1 MFEFDA
7 QLIQVELG
15 AKAIEVFTPK
25 DTRGLLGKLAGQ
37 MPPGWADD
45 LIRATN
51 NLRDKLKAD
60 GIDLPTVLFIP
71 SPELPPN
78 TFRISLGVAGEN
90 FDVFKD
96 NYLNKLEE
104 KVRTYHVPGLT
115 KKKVNGLL
123 NEALGLVM
131 QKKFQEAMELLMHIY
146 YLASLTEHQ
155 AARIVSLLNMGGICL
170 LNNKLNEACLTARQA
185 QLLADKES
193 FYDPYLKFHTHK
205 MMANLAALS
214 QEYQA
219 SSEFFEQ
226 AFADIEPSGESGY
239 IIDALYN
246 KSTVLMQMGA
256 YKECTGVLDRIV
268 SYIKYSS
275 NYDKDILLRL
285 YEMRAFIADT
295 TIEELNSKLDDL
307 QRNYDCLSQSFLLK
321 SQDALLTVVSKCGPF
336 LITTFM
342 GALMSGDE
350 IHNHNEYNLNQ
361 YNNSGNNIIGP
372 GVR

>member
-15 AKAIEVFTPK
+15 SKAIEVFTPK

-45 LIRATN
+45 LIRMTN
-51 NLRDKLKAD
+51 NLKDKLKAD

-71 SPELPPN
+71 SSELPPN
-78 TFRISLGVAGEN
+78 TFRISLGIAGEN

-104 KVRTYHVPGLT
+104 KVCAYHVPGLN
-115 KKKVNGLL
+115 KKKVSGLL

-131 QKKFQEAMELLMHIY
+131 QKKFQESMEQLMHIY
-146 YLASLTEHQ
+146 YLSSLTEHQ
-155 AARIVSLLNMGGICL
+155 VARIVSLLNMGGICL
-170 LNNKLNEACLTARQA
+170 LNNKLDEACLVVRQA
-185 QLLADKES
+185 QLLADKAS
-193 FYDPYLKFHTHK
+193 FYDPYLKFYTHK
-205 MMANLAALS
+205 MAANLAALFE
-214 QEYQA
+214 EYQV
-219 SSEFFEQ
+219 SNELFEQ
-226 AFADIEPSGESGY
+226 AFTDIEPSGENRY
-239 IIDALYN
+239 MIDALYN

-268 SYIKYSS
+268 SYIKYS
-275 NYDKDILLRL
+275 NDYNKDILLKL

-295 TIEELNSKLDDL
+295 TIEELNSRLDEL
-307 QRNYDCLSQSFLLK
+307 QQNYDCLSRSFLLK
-321 SQDALLTVVSKCGPF
+321 SQDTLLTVVSKCGPY

-342 GALMSGDE
+342 GALVGGDE
-350 IHNHNEYNLNQ
+350 YNINQ
-361 YNNSGNNIIGP
+361 HSSNGNNIIGP
-372 GVR
+372 GVI

>member
-15 AKAIEVFTPK
+15 SKAIEAFKPK
-25 DTRGLLGKLAGQ
+25 DTRGILEKLAGQ

-51 NLRDKLKAD
+51 NLKDKLKAD
-60 GIDLPTVLFIP
+60 GIDLPDVLFIP
-71 SPELPPN
+71 SPEHPPN

-96 NYLNKLEE
+96 NYLNNLEKKVRAYHIPDLTKE
-104 KVRTYHVPGLT
+104 KVNR
-115 KKKVNGLL
+115 LL
-123 NEALGLVM
+123 NEIFGLVM
-131 QKKFQEAMELLMHIY
+131 QKKFQEAMELLMHVY
-146 YLASLTEHQ
+146 YLSSLTEHE
-155 AARIVSLLNMGGICL
+155 AARIISLLNMGGICL
-170 LNNKLNEACLTARQA
+170 LNNKLNEACVVVQQA

-193 FYDPYLKFHTHK
+193 FYDPYLKFYTHK
-205 MMANLAALS
+205 MNANLAAL
-214 QEYQA
+214 YNNYKA
-219 SSEFFEQ
+219 SSELFEQ

-239 IIDALYN
+239 MIDTLYN
-246 KSTVLMQMGA
+246 KATVLIQMGA

-268 SYIKYSS
+268 SYIKYS
-275 NYDKDILLRL
+275 NDYNKEILLRL

-295 TIEELNSKLDDL
+295 TIEELNSNLDKL
-307 QRNYDCLSQSFLLK
+307 QKNYDCLSRNFLLK
-321 SQDALLTVVSKCGPF
+321 SQDTLLTVVSKCGPF

-350 IHNHNEYNLNQ
+350 IINHNEYNVNQ
-361 YNNSGNNIIGP
+361 SNKYGNNIIGP
-372 GVR
+372 GVK

>member
-15 AKAIEVFTPK
+15 SKAMEVFTPK
-25 DTRGLLGKLAGQ
+25 DTRSLLGKLAGQ

-51 NLRDKLKAD
+51 NLKDKLKTD
-60 GIDLPTVLFIP
+60 GIELPTVLFIP
-71 SPELPPN
+71 SPELSPN
-78 TFRISLGVAGEN
+78 IFRISLGVAGEN

-104 KVRTYHVPGLT
+104 KIRAYHIPGLT
-115 KKKVNGLL
+115 KKKVNRLL

-131 QKKFQEAMELLMHIY
+131 QKNFQEAMELLMHVY
-146 YLASLTEHQ
+146 YLSSLVEHQ

-170 LNNKLNEACLTARQA
+170 LNNKLDEACLVVKQA
-185 QLLADKES
+185 QLLADKEN
-193 FYDPYLKFHTHK
+193 FYDPYLKFYTHK
-205 MMANLAALS
+205 MIANLAAL
-214 QEYQA
+214 YNDYKA
-219 SSEFFEQ
+219 SSELFEQ

-239 IIDALYN
+239 MIDALYN

-268 SYIKYSS
+268 SYIKYS
-275 NYDKDILLRL
+275 NDYNKDILLKL

-295 TIEELNSKLDDL
+295 TIEELNSKLDEL
-307 QRNYDCLSQSFLLK
+307 QKNYDCLSRNFLLK
-321 SQDALLTVVSKCGPF
+321 SQDALLTVVSKCGSY

-350 IHNHNEYNLNQ
+350 INNNEYNINQ

-372 GVR
+372 GVK